1 MSPGLLALLALLPI
15 LSVFALI
22 VLLRWPAT
30 RAMPVAFGITG
41 GLSLIVWGSPI
52 RQVAASTIDGL
63 VTAASILYIVLG
75 AVLLLNL
82 MRESGAL
89 HSIRRSMFEVSP
101 DRRVQAVIIAFLF
114 GSFIEAA
121 AGFGT
126 PAAVAA
132 PLLVAIGFP
141 AMAAV
146 MVSLI
151 IQSTCVSFGAIGT
164 PILIGVNGGL
174 AGQPEVMEYLGR
186 HGVEFSL
193 YLKTIGA
200 KVAIIHGVTGTLIPL
215 IMIVMMTRFF
225 GQNRSWK
232 EGLAVTPFA
241 LFAGLC
247 FTVPY
252 TLTGVLWG
260 PEFPSLVGS
269 LFGLTVVILAARRR
283 ILTPRQAWDFPPP
296 SDWPDEWSGNLS
308 QSEPI
313 PPSPKTRPTTPWA
326 RTDTGSRS
334 SSRNHARSPQEAS
347 RRGGPSS
354 FVAWMP
360 YIVVALTLLASRLW
374 PDLQAFLSGV
384 QWGWSGI
391 LNSGISTSFQPF
403 YLPGFFFILASAMAV
418 LVYRMTGRQAARA
431 AGRTLRSLTGPAV
444 ALGFAVPMVKVF
456 INSGTPEGLEQMPIL
471 LAGGAAAVVGPVWPA
486 FAAVIGAMGAFI
498 AGSNTFSNMM
508 FSLFQFATALK
519 TGMTPGVIVALQAVG
534 GAAGN
539 MICVHNVVAASA
551 VVGLLGKE
559 GPLIRKTIIP
569 MTYYLFMAGAL
580 GFALLWWFRI

>member
-1 MSPGLLALLALLPI
+1 MGPGLLSFLALLPI

-30 RAMPVAFGITG
+30 RAMPMAFGITC
-41 GLSLIVWGSPI
+41 GLSLLVWRSPLL
-52 RQVAASTIDGL
+52 QVAAAVVDGL

-89 HSIRRSMFEVSP
+89 HSIRRSMFEISP

-114 GSFIEAA
+114 GSFIESA

-186 HGVEFSL
+186 HGMELSL

-225 GQNRSWK
+225 GQKRSWK

-241 LFAGLC
+241 LFAGLS

-252 TLTGVLWG
+252 ALTGVLWG

-269 LFGLTVVILAARRR
+269 LFGLTVVILAARLR
-283 ILTPRQAWDFPPP
+283 ILTPRNTWDFPPP
-296 SDWPDEWSGNLS
+296 SEWPEEWSGNLL
-308 QSEPI
+308 
-313 PPSPKTRPTTPWA
+313 K
-326 RTDTGSRS
+326 
-334 SSRNHARSPQEAS
+334 QETF
-347 RRGGPSS
+347 GGKGPSAS
-354 FVAWMP
+354 VAWLP
-360 YIVVALTLLASRLW
+360 YILVALTLLASRLW
-374 PDLQAFLSGV
+374 PALQARLSGV
-384 QWGWSGI
+384 LWGWSKI
-391 LNSGISTSFQPF
+391 LGSGISTAFQPL
-403 YLPGFFFILASAMAV
+403 YLPGFFFIVASALAV
-418 LVYRMTGRQAARA
+418 LLYRMTGRQAARA
-431 AGRTLRSLTGPAV
+431 AGSTLRSLAGPAV

-456 INSGTPEGLEQMPIL
+456 INSGTPEGLEGMPIL
-471 LAGGAAAVVGPVWPA
+471 LAGGAAAAAGSTWPA

-508 FSLFQFATALK
+508 FSLFQFVTALK

-559 GPLIRKTIIP
+559 GLLIRKTIIP
-569 MTYYLFMAGAL
+569 MTYYLIVSGTL
-580 GFALLWWFRI
+580 GFILLWWFRI

>member
-1 MSPGLLALLALLPI
+1 MDPGLLSLLALLPI

-30 RAMPVAFGITG
+30 RAMPVAFGITC
-41 GLSLIVWGSPI
+41 GLSLFIWGSPI
-52 RQVAASTIDGL
+52 RLVTAAVIDGL

-75 AVLLLNL
+75 AILLLNL

-89 HSIRRSMFEVSP
+89 HSIRRSMFEISP

-186 HGVEFSL
+186 HGMEFSL

-225 GQNRSWK
+225 GQRRSWK
-232 EGLAVTPFA
+232 EGLAAAPFA

-252 TLTGVLWG
+252 TITGVLWG

-283 ILTPRQAWDFPPP
+283 ILTPRQTWDFPPP
-296 SDWPDEWSGNLS
+296 AQWPAEWSGDLL
-308 QSEPI
+308 QSEPS
-313 PPSPKTRPTTPWA
+313 PSSPKTHPSTPWA
-326 RTDTGSRS
+326 RTDTGS
-334 SSRNHARSPQEAS
+334 PQETS
-347 RRGGPSS
+347 RSKGPSAS
-354 FVAWMP
+354 VAWLP
-360 YIVVALTLLASRLW
+360 YILVALTLLASRLW
-374 PDLQAFLSGV
+374 PALQALLSGV
-384 QWGWSGI
+384 QWGWTGI
-391 LNSGISTSFQPF
+391 LGSGISTAFQ
-403 YLPGFFFILASAMAV
+403 L
-418 LVYRMTGRQAARA
+418 TGRQAARA

-456 INSGTPEGLEQMPIL
+456 INSGTPGGLEQMPIL
-471 LAGGAAAVVGPVWPA
+471 LAGGAAAVVGSAWPA

-519 TGMTPGVIVALQAVG
+519 TGLTPGVIVALQAVG

-551 VVGLLGKE
+551 VVGLLGRE
-559 GPLIRKTIIP
+559 GALIRKTIIP
-569 MTYYLFMAGAL
+569 MTYYLIVSGAL
-580 GFALLWWFRI
+580 GFVLLWWFRI